1 MNKEAKSPGTLR
13 ERERERELQF
23 SEINSVEI
31 DNIDYK
37 ITIKPKS

>member
-1 MNKEAKSPGTLR
+1 MKKEAKSLGTL
-13 ERERERELQF
+13 RERERELQF

-31 DNIDYK
+31 DNIDYM